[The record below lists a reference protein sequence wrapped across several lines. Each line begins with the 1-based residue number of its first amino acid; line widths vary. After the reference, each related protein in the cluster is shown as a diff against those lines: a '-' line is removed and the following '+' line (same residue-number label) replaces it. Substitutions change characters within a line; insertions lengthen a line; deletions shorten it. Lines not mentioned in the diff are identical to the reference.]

1 MIQYLNNPLSAVDF
15 AITYH
20 AAFDNLKVTDD
31 RDTKLPKFE
40 ISIRDKALNGIRQS
54 LSQQ

>member
-1 MIQYLNNPLSAVDF
+1 MDF
-15 AITYH
+15 AITYY